1 MCFIWSH
8 LLRVRFQGKDE
19 PEASPPIALF
29 ALPSAGAAQLCSR
42 ALTEAPQS
50 ALPRELLGSSCS
62 LAPVPDP
69 PSCAASVTRPEQMDC
84 AEQPS
89 VAQHKRNSLIFIMV
103 SSPCACS
110 CFPEWVRHS
119 LEILHGSCS
128 SRSLNSHLQTLG
140 LCPKLGNISQS
151 SL

>member
-1 MCFIWSH
+1 MSLRH
-8 LLRVRFQGKDE
+8 LL
-19 PEASPPIALF
+19 PLF
-29 ALPSAGAAQLCSR
+29 GSHCPQLARLGSAQLCSR

-50 ALPRELLGSSCS
+50 ALPRELLWSSCC

-69 PSCAASVTRPEQMDC
+69 PSCAASVTHPEQMDC
-84 AEQPS
+84 AEQTS
-89 VAQHKRNSLIFIMV
+89 VAQHRRSSLILIVV
-103 SSPCACS
+103 SSPCACC
-110 CFPEWVRHS
+110 CFLEWERHS
-119 LEILHGSCS
+119 LEVLHGFCN